1 MRILF
6 VFVFLSGLAFGQEK
20 KTCVQSYT
28 GIYKINVE
36 KAYEKAI
43 NEYKK
48 KGIKVSKDQSIP
60 MIDAV
65 KDWEMIISNDHLTFR
80 HNNSYNSGEDR
91 NKFECSMNENQVDCN
106 LIPYELDGA
115 LSTDS
120 YYTLVRINNKQIQ
133 LKVTGNLSKD
143 AAYFIWEKEK

>member
-28 GIYKINVE
+28 GVYKINVE

-65 KDWEMIISNDHLTFR
+65 KDMEMVISNDYLSF
-80 HNNSYNSGEDR
+80 GEDR
-91 NKFECSMNENQVDCN
+91 NKVECSMNENQVDCN
-106 LIPYELDGA
+106 LIPYELDGV
-115 LSTDS
+115 LSADS
-120 YYTLVRINNKQIQ
+120 YYTLVRTNNNQIQ

>member
-1 MRILF
+1 KIRIMRILF

-65 KDWEMIISNDHLTFR
+65 KDMEMVISNDYLSF
-80 HNNSYNSGEDR
+80 GEDR
-91 NKFECSMNENQVDCN
+91 NKVECSMNENQVDCN

-143 AAYFIWEKEK
+143 ATYFIWEKEK

>member
-6 VFVFLSGLAFGQEK
+6 VFVFLSSVAFGQEK
-20 KTCVQSYT
+20 KSCVQSYT
-28 GIYKINVE
+28 GVYKINVD

-65 KDWEMIISNDHLTFR
+65 KDMEMVISNDYLSF
-80 HNNSYNSGEDR
+80 GEDR
-91 NKFECSMNENQVDCN
+91 NKVECSMNENQVDCN

-143 AAYFIWEKEK
+143 ATYFIWEKEK